1 MPATVTSLA
10 MALPTGGKT
19 VLFTWTNIAFA
30 SDPTIKEYVIYGPT
44 TNSTTEIGRS
54 AGGSFTYKDNRSY
67 GSTVYMRVRAID
79 YSGNLSAA
87 YSTQRS
93 IATTRTR
100 TDDITDDEVTDDK
113 RSALSSV
120 SISISA
126 RAAADATT
134 GHPSVTNP
142 LFVNPEVGRVL
153 MPHVHHNGAV
163 GQSFT
168 LRSTNTANIA
178 FSATNWQPTTWT
190 VVFTLLYW

>member
-1 MPATVTSLA
+1 MSEKDTTVRIDSDAPVTDETDWEA
-10 MALPTGGKT
+10 FDAL
-19 VLFTWTNIAFA
+19 
-30 SDPTIKEYVIYGPT
+30 
-44 TNSTTEIGRS
+44 
-54 AGGSFTYKDNRSY
+54 
-67 GSTVYMRVRAID
+67 
-79 YSGNLSAA
+79 
-87 YSTQRS
+87 
-93 IATTRTR
+93 
-100 TDDITDDEVTDDK
+100 TDDEVTDDK